1 MLHRPTTS
9 GNEYIHRIINISEY
23 TPADTSMSLFLF
35 IGTARIVCAAR
46 SMQRVSV
53 HLSQHGPQHRTLQLK
68 LGRKD
73 IDQVLHPHTAVWPVK
88 VGSAT
93 APCQHTK

>member
-1 MLHRPTTS
+1 MALVIHKMLHRPTTS

-46 SMQRVSV
+46 SMQRYSV
-53 HLSQHGPQHRTLQLK
+53 RPSVP
-68 LGRKD
+68 
-73 IDQVLHPHTAVWPVK
+73 AW
-88 VGSAT
+88 AT
-93 APCQHTK
+93 APNSAAKAGPQGYRPSAAPPHSNVAGECR